1 MRPAWPGLTIG
12 RRRRGLILQYALFT
26 GRESERE
33 KPRVGVAGRCC
44 CCPCRA
50 CILLVFFCCC
60 EEKREIKLHH
70 ASSIKDRTSMS
81 SVVSSRGIA
90 ITLLESITDS
100 QVVPRDH

>member
-1 MRPAWPGLTIG
+1 MPRLHSARLLLLL
-12 RRRRGLILQYALFT
+12 RG
-26 GRESERE
+26 EERE
-33 KPRVGVAGRCC
+33 V
-44 CCPCRA
+44 
-50 CILLVFFCCC
+50 
-60 EEKREIKLHH
+60 KLHH